1 MPGRITLRP
10 RSPADDAFLREVYA
24 STRAA
29 ELALVNWSDAEK
41 AAFLRMQFNAQHQSY
56 QAQFPGADYLVIL
69 AGEEPI
75 GRLYL
80 ARAAGELRILDLA
93 LLPAHRNQGTGSALL
108 NDILAEAT
116 AVTQP
121 VRLHVERFNPARR
134 LYERLGFTVIGEGPI
149 YLELEKRM

>member
-1 MPGRITLRP
+1 
-10 RSPADDAFLREVYA
+10 
-24 STRAA
+24 
-29 ELALVNWSDAEK
+29 
-41 AAFLRMQFNAQHQSY
+41 
-56 QAQFPGADYLVIL
+56 
-69 AGEEPI
+69 
-75 GRLYL
+75 
-80 ARAAGELRILDLA
+80 